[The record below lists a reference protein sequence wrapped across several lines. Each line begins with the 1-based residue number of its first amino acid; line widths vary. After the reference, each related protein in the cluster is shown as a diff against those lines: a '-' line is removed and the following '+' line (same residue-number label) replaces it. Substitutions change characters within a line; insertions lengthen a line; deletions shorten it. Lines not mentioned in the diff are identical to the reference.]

1 MDCGGAYCSI
11 FYRADFYISRL
22 GIGCA
27 GAHPQRSYRARFNQ
41 KICYASPRFARFQQF
56 GFKTSGSRICQRG
69 GSGFRLAPVALGR
82 LYRARGTRYPRVD

>member
-27 GAHPQRSYRARFNQ
+27 GAHPQRSYRA
-41 KICYASPRFARFQQF
+41 
-56 GFKTSGSRICQRG
+56 
-69 GSGFRLAPVALGR
+69 
-82 LYRARGTRYPRVD
+82 